1 MMNMKWSAAEIILWL
16 LVLNL
21 GISLGA
27 GLYEHRIVLPRWLD
41 APGSHW
47 FAEAARQDNVGLRFW
62 AFVST
67 GPLTLLTLASFAL
80 ALQTTGPLR
89 VWWLVAA
96 SLVLADRL
104 LTFSYFIP
112 TMMRLMQAPDSSEAV
127 SSAML
132 WSRMNYLR
140 HLLVA
145 AAWLC
150 SLQAL
155 TWMRAGKLLPV
166 SPGQSL

>member
-1 MMNMKWSAAEIILWL
+1 MMNLKPSAAEIFLWL
-16 LVLNL
+16 FVLNL
-21 GISLGA
+21 GVSLGA

-41 APGSHW
+41 TTGAHW

-67 GPLTLLTLASFAL
+67 GPLTLLTLASFFFATR
-80 ALQTTGPLR
+80 ATGPLR
-89 VWWLVAA
+89 TWWLAAAVVA
-96 SLVLADRL
+96 LVDRL

-112 TMMRLMQAPDSSEAV
+112 TMMRLMQASDTPASVE
-127 SSAML
+127 SAML
-132 WSRMNYLR
+132 WARLNHLR

-145 AAWLC
+145 GAWFA

-155 TWMRAGKLLPV
+155 SWLRLQG
-166 SPGQSL
+166 GR

>member
-1 MMNMKWSAAEIILWL
+1 MMNLKPSAAEIFLWL
-16 LVLNL
+16 FVLNL
-21 GISLGA
+21 GVSLGA

-41 APGSHW
+41 ATGAHW

-67 GPLTLLTLASFAL
+67 GPLTLLTLASLFFATR
-80 ALQTTGPLR
+80 ATGPLR
-89 VWWLVAA
+89 TWWLAAAVVA
-96 SLVLADRL
+96 LVDRL

-112 TMMRLMQAPDSSEAV
+112 TMMRLMQASDTSASVESAV
-127 SSAML
+127 L
-132 WSRMNYLR
+132 WARLNHLR

-145 AAWLC
+145 GAWFA

-155 TWMRAGKLLPV
+155 SWLRLQG
-166 SPGQSL
+166 GR

>member
-1 MMNMKWSAAEIILWL
+1 MMNLKPSAAEIFLWL
-16 LVLNL
+16 FVLNL
-21 GISLGA
+21 GVSLGA

-41 APGSHW
+41 ATGAHW

-67 GPLTLLTLASFAL
+67 GPLTLLTLASLFFATR
-80 ALQTTGPLR
+80 ATGPLR
-89 VWWLVAA
+89 TWWLAAAVVA
-96 SLVLADRL
+96 LVDRL

-112 TMMRLMQAPDSSEAV
+112 TMMRLMQASDTPASVE
-127 SSAML
+127 SAML
-132 WSRMNYLR
+132 WARLNHLR

-145 AAWLC
+145 GAWFA

-155 TWMRAGKLLPV
+155 SWLRLQG
-166 SPGQSL
+166 GR

>member
-1 MMNMKWSAAEIILWL
+1 MMNLKPSAAEIFLWL
-16 LVLNL
+16 FVLNL
-21 GISLGA
+21 GVSLGA

-41 APGSHW
+41 ATGAHW

-67 GPLTLLTLASFAL
+67 GPLTLLTLASLFFATR
-80 ALQTTGPLR
+80 ATGPLR
-89 VWWLVAA
+89 TWWLAAAVVA
-96 SLVLADRL
+96 LVDRL

-112 TMMRLMQAPDSSEAV
+112 TMMRLMQASDTPASVE
-127 SSAML
+127 SAML
-132 WSRMNYLR
+132 WARLNHLR

-145 AAWLC
+145 GAWLA

-155 TWMRAGKLLPV
+155 SWLRLQG
-166 SPGQSL
+166 GR